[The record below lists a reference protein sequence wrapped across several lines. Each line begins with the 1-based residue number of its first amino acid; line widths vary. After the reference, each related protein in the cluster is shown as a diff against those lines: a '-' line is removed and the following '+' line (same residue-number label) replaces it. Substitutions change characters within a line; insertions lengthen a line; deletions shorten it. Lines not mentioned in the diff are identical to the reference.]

1 MEIYERRRLNLI
13 SHIGDIEG
21 HGTVAKFARDN
32 NLDPTYIR
40 QIINKHRTM
49 GEKAARKFEQTLKL
63 STGSLDISPQWEVRE
78 VAANYGEQPLSD
90 EAKAVAKAFDG
101 VPVEL
106 QAGILR
112 MLGIL
117 QDYDRKKRD

>member
-1 MEIYERRRLNLI
+1 MEIYEQRRLNLI
-13 SHIGDIEG
+13 NQIGDIDG

-49 GEKAARKFEQTLKL
+49 GEKAARKFELTLGLETGILDRAPHFEIREQTATYNRETL
-63 STGSLDISPQWEVRE
+63 SE
-78 VAANYGEQPLSD
+78 
-90 EAKAVAKAFDG
+90 EAKAVAKAFDS

-117 QDYDRKKRD
+117 QDFDSKKRD

>member
-1 MEIYERRRLNLI
+1 
-13 SHIGDIEG
+13 
-21 HGTVAKFARDN
+21 
-32 NLDPTYIR
+32 
-40 QIINKHRTM
+40 M
-49 GEKAARKFEQTLKL
+49 GEKAARKFEQTLGL
-63 STGSLDISPQWEVRE
+63 SDGCLDTAPQWEERE
-78 VAANYGEQPLSD
+78 TSATYGEPPLSD

-117 QDYDRKKRD
+117 QDFDSKKSD